1 MAEHKPLEIKA
12 RTIGE
17 MLDASIKLMTRNF
30 RTLVPFAAAIVLP
43 FQALSAL
50 VTSSVKPTLAET
62 LTTWSDAQ
70 KANPTATLTLP
81 KFTSAQIGALSVT
94 VLLSIL
100 SIYLLQAALTS
111 FIGQLILHGSVDR
124 KSALA
129 IAFRRGPVLLLASL
143 AFGLFCVLILGLA
156 VLTSVFIKG
165 FSIVVILVTLVA
177 VLWLTLRTSVANPP
191 IVLEKTGP
199 IQALRRSFRLTEGHV
214 WRALGALLC
223 GALLSGIVGAIINQ
237 AISGALSSLGG
248 ANAAFEFVWSAIAGT
263 VSTAVTAPLSAAL
276 TVLFYFDLRVRKE
289 GFDLERLAGDL
300 GRPLPGL
307 RPPDSTLL

>member
-1 MAEHKPLEIKA
+1 
-12 RTIGE
+12 

-43 FQALSAL
+43 FQILTAL
-50 VTSSVKPTLAET
+50 VTSSVNPTLAET
-62 LTTWSDAQ
+62 LTNWSDAQ
-70 KANPTATLTLP
+70 KANPSSTLTLP

-94 VLLSIL
+94 ILLSIL
-100 SIYLLQAALTS
+100 SVYLLQAALTS
-111 FIGQLILHGSVDR
+111 FIGQLILQGRVDR

-156 VLTSVFIKG
+156 VLTSVFLKG
-165 FSIVVILVTLVA
+165 FSIIVVLIALVA

-191 IVLEKTGP
+191 IVLEKIGP
-199 IQALRRSFRLTEGHV
+199 IQALRRSFRLTQGHV

-237 AISGALSSLGG
+237 AITGALSSLGG

-300 GRPLPGL
+300 GRPMPGL
-307 RPPDSTLL
+307 RPPDSTLP